1 MRNTIH
7 VKSAHKHFFRHF
19 THLLPLMKLRSYSGF
34 KSFQNDRR
42 NAESKQ
48 PSTIGRVSRGQVKE
62 LGRLDFAQTV
72 DTGDHIADKSGKGD
86 LTRTRDARP
95 REKVN

>member
-1 MRNTIH
+1 
-7 VKSAHKHFFRHF
+7 VGLKV
-19 THLLPLMKLRSYSGF
+19 
-34 KSFQNDRR
+34 
-42 NAESKQ
+42 SKMIAAT
-48 PSTIGRVSRGQVKE
+48 PKANSHRTIGRVSRGQVKE